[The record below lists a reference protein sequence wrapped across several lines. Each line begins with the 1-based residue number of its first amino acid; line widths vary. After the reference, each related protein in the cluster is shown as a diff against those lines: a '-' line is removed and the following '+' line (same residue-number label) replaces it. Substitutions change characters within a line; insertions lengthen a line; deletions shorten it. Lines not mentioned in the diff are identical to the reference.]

1 MEATEEEE
9 LIDVMDGATHESC
22 GGEEET
28 SASRAFAVVSPPDKV
43 HASVAAEAR
52 LIVVDGA
59 THESC
64 GGEEESSAIEPL
76 PWCLLLTRYMPQLRP
91 PTTRSCFASSQ
102 PASREGPY
110 QLLRGRGSC
119 S

>member
-22 GGEEET
+22 GGEEES
-28 SASRAFAVVSPPDKV
+28 SASRAFAVVSPPDEV

-59 THESC
+59 THESVVVRR
-64 GGEEESSAIEPL
+64 SLLPFEPL

>member
-22 GGEEET
+22 GGEEES
-28 SASRAFAVVSPPDKV
+28 SASRAFAVVSPSDEV

-64 GGEEESSAIEPL
+64 GGEEESSAIRAFAVVSPSDEVHASVATTYHQI
-76 PWCLLLTRYMPQLRP
+76 LL
-91 PTTRSCFASSQ
+91 CFQ
-102 PASREGPY
+102 PASQP
-110 QLLRGRGSC
+110 
-119 S
+119 